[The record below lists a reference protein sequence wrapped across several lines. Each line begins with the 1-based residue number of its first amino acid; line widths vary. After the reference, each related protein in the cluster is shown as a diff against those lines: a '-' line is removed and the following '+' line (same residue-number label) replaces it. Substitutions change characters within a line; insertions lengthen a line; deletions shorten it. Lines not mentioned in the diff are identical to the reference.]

1 MTTELTM
8 LTAAAAW
15 AIVHVFIMAPLA
27 IKYWGFAVV
36 IGNRDQVPPLP
47 VYAERARRAYYNLLE
62 NLPHFAILVL
72 VAHVTGIENDL
83 TALGAQLFFWARV
96 PYPFAYLWGVRGL
109 RSAIYGVGLAGELLI
124 LSQLI
129 LQ

>member
-8 LTAAAAW
+8 LTATAAW
-15 AIVHVFIMAPLA
+15 AIFHLFVMAPVA
-27 IKYWGFAVV
+27 IKQWGFGVV
-36 IGNRDQVPPLP
+36 FGNRDHVPPLP
-47 VYAERARRAYYNLLE
+47 VHAERARRAFYNLME

-83 TALGAQLFFWARV
+83 TALGAQLFFGARV
-96 PYPFAYLWGVRGL
+96 LYPFAYVWGVTGL
-109 RSAIYGVGLAGELLI
+109 RSAIFGVGLAGELLI
-124 LSQLI
+124 LLQLF